1 MSTKLFL
8 DQTFL
13 SNESICQ
20 QIITITCNP
29 VHIYVHT
36 YSIMCSYVS
45 QFCLLLVFRFLSFV
59 LYFTQCESTLVSPV
73 SQCLLYYPHWLVFSP
88 SVSACVCAVCS
99 AQCVQ
104 GPEVELGMLGWES
117 QQGHQPG
124 IRVGKSLFR
133 SKSLILKRNC
143 A

>member
-1 MSTKLFL
+1 MSANHHNHLQSCPHL
-8 DQTFL
+8 
-13 SNESICQ
+13 
-20 QIITITCNP
+20 
-29 VHIYVHT
+29 HT

-143 A
+143 M